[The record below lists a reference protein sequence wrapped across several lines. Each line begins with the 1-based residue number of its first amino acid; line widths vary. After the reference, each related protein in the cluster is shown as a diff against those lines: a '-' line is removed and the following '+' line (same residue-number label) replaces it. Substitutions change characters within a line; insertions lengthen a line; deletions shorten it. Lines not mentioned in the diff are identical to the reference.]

1 MASKL
6 SLALYYLIVFH
17 LPNTKYIKFFNKIRV
32 WYASK
37 ILQVMEYH
45 HQSILEDRV
54 YLSDCKNVKIG
65 RHCHIN
71 EGVFIQGASI
81 GNHVMI
87 APNVAILNESHTYSD
102 PTMPMIFQPTTEKRN
117 PQISDDVWIGRNV
130 IILPGVIIGRG
141 SIVGAGA
148 VVTKDVP
155 SGAIVG
161 GVPAKI
167 IKMRDLSTSTQQ
179 QAL

>member
-1 MASKL
+1 MDWQK
-6 SLALYYLIVFH
+6 
-17 LPNTKYIKFFNKIRV
+17 R
-32 WYASK
+32 
-37 ILQVMEYH
+37 H
-45 HQSILEDRV
+45 H
-54 YLSDCKNVKIG
+54 
-65 RHCHIN
+65 
-71 EGVFIQGASI
+71 
-81 GNHVMI
+81 
-87 APNVAILNESHTYSD
+87 P
-102 PTMPMIFQPTTEKRN
+102 
-117 PQISDDVWIGRNV
+117 
-130 IILPGVIIGRG
+130 PGVIIGRG